1 MSGQKEK
8 KQQEKKL
15 KKSEEIEG
23 KKTVKKYIYIIF
35 QEGNIHEFNYNIFF
49 STEFSQLQSLKKMQ
63 IISSKNG

>member
-35 QEGNIHEFNYNIFF
+35 QEGNIHEFN
-49 STEFSQLQSLKKMQ
+49 
-63 IISSKNG
+63 